1 MVERQLFGMLDGQ
14 PVERFLLRSG
24 TGIEVGVLS
33 YGAILQSFA
42 IGEGDG
48 KYDVCMGFETLDEY
62 VQDPACYGATLG
74 RLSNRVSDLPFSVSG
89 REYTLPKR
97 NGRYHIHGGES
108 AFHKKLWEAA
118 AMGDNQVT
126 LRHYSPHGDGGYPG
140 AVKVEVTYAL
150 EGNRLRVEYT
160 ATAEEDAVLGMAN
173 HYYFNL
179 TGGKSTVLNH
189 RLRVNADTFTPA
201 DGDGLALGTTAPV
214 EGTALDLREGK
225 LIGLGMKEKM
235 PGGKRTYDHNLCLNG
250 RGLRQ
255 AATLENCRFHLG
267 VETTQPCMQLFCPDF
282 EKVRMGKGGRMYG
295 KYSAVCLETQPWPDA
310 LHHPGFPS
318 IILQKGEKYHQTTI
332 FTLREL

>member
-1 MVERQLFGMLDGQ
+1 MVERQLFGMLDGK
-14 PVERFLLRSG
+14 PVERFLLRSK

-33 YGAILQSFA
+33 YGAILQSFS
-42 IGEGDG
+42 IGEADDRR
-48 KYDVCMGFETLDEY
+48 DVCMGFETLEDY
-62 VQDPACYGATLG
+62 VRDSACYGATLG
-74 RLSNRVSDLPFSVSG
+74 RLSNRVSDFPFSVG
-89 REYTLPKR
+89 GKEYTLPKQ

-108 AFHKKLWEAA
+108 AFHKKLWDAA
-118 AMGDNQVT
+118 AVGENQVV

-140 AVKVEVTYAL
+140 AVEVEVTYAL

-179 TGGKSTVLNH
+179 NGGKETVLNH
-189 RLRVNADTFTPA
+189 RLRVNADTFTPT

-225 LIGLGMKEKM
+225 LIGLGLKGKI
-235 PGGKRTYDHNLCLNG
+235 PGGKKTYDHNLCLNG
-250 RGLRQ
+250 TGLRQ
-255 AATLENCRFHLG
+255 AAALENCRFRLD

-282 EKVRMGKGGRMYG
+282 DKVRVGKGGRLYG
-295 KYSAVCLETQPWPDA
+295 KYSAVCLETQSWPDA
-310 LHHPGFPS
+310 LHHREFPS
-318 IILQKGEKYHQTTI
+318 AILRDGEKYRQTTI